1 MSKKT
6 ARIISVVLAVVM
18 VLGFVATIITG
29 VLVG

>member
-6 ARIISVVLAVVM
+6 ARIISVVLAAVM

>member
-1 MSKKT
+1 MNKKT